1 MLFRSRALADETL
14 AFTRT
19 LTSRTGRALEA
30 AAHYALA
37 FQTLHEG
44 RSDAALGELAEVVR
58 LGRESESDFGVR
70 IALDALLLSGHL
82 HRQGERLEPAVR
94 AVKDALALL
103 RDRAEGGAS
112 SEVESMTAMARVQL
126 GHALLGLGRELE
138 ARTSYEAALTHGRA
152 SGLPSGRAAAAN
164 AALNLAS
171 LLEDE
176 VDPSRIRGWYEVARA
191 LGRSSGTPLGL
202 ECAAQAERGLA
213 RMDGGDDDEA

>member
-1 MLFRSRALADETL
+1 
-14 AFTRT
+14 
-19 LTSRTGRALEA
+19 
-30 AAHYALA
+30 
-37 FQTLHEG
+37 
-44 RSDAALGELAEVVR
+44 
-58 LGRESESDFGVR
+58 
-70 IALDALLLSGHL
+70 
-82 HRQGERLEPAVR
+82 
-94 AVKDALALL
+94 
-103 RDRAEGGAS
+103 
-112 SEVESMTAMARVQL
+112 MTAMARVQL